1 MFELTVQFI
10 PGTFL
15 PSTVECWHVLGRD
28 ILLTNPS
35 RNCRLPG
42 WRDGASVKRS
52 ALLLLLVVRT
62 ERGSGHED
70 LSGLDN
76 LLAKGKSIFS
86 NGMSLGIPATVQGM
100 PRPRRSWSAQNELND
115 IFVGLSFHFALFGH
129 FVLFLSFACLF

>member
-86 NGMSLGIPATVQGM
+86 NAVFLGTPAILGQVTY
-100 PRPRRSWSAQNELND
+100 
-115 IFVGLSFHFALFGH
+115 
-129 FVLFLSFACLF
+129 

>member
-10 PGTFL
+10 PSTFL

-42 WRDGASVKRS
+42 WRDGTSVKRS
-52 ALLLLLVVRT
+52 AVLLRLVVRT
-62 ERGSGHED
+62 ERGSGHD
-70 LSGLDN
+70 VLSGLDN

-100 PRPRRSWSAQNELND
+100 PPAQEKL
-115 IFVGLSFHFALFGH
+115 VSTK
-129 FVLFLSFACLF
+129 